1 MTNNQIQY
9 MIEVA
14 RTGSVNQAARNLFI
28 SQSALSNAIRS
39 VEQEFGRKIFHRS
52 SRGVTLTPFGKLF
65 IAYIT
70 PISHQLEQLYAMRNT
85 DVNSQLPSLS
95 IISNCFYYI
104 TDLLAALGE
113 RYSSNGLRVFLQ
125 EEYSGNFLEPICN
138 RAVDLGIVRIW
149 SCYRS
154 YNLEEFSNKKLVYH
168 PICELQIGVDLGEK
182 NPLYNHPEPSIAPEM
197 LAGYPQILHE
207 SLDHGP
213 YSDIMGRLNLPV
225 SSVRYVVDSRAT
237 IYELL
242 DKTGG
247 YVLNSRKISL
257 DGQPRLELRHHQ
269 WRFFPLKDCSVRSEI
284 GYLTRENTV
293 LTPEASTF
301 IQMLKDYLLRDI
313 IPNY

>member
-28 SQSALSNAIRS
+28 SQSALSNTIRS

-85 DVNSQLPSLS
+85 DVNSQIPSLS
-95 IISNCFYYI
+95 IISNGFYYI

>member
-85 DVNSQLPSLS
+85 DVNSQIPSLS
-95 IISNCFYYI
+95 IISNGFYYI

-168 PICELQIGVDLGEK
+168 HICELQIGVDLGEK